1 MGERS
6 VSVWHDRGE
15 DWATMLPDAC
25 KEMQE
30 FEGLA
35 ILASAPISHLAD
47 VEAEAQRS

>member
-15 DWATMLPDAC
+15 DWATMLPEG